1 MSKFRDINVKGQ
13 DNSNNVTQQNTGGNN
28 VQNTSIINNK
38 IINNNSGNQDQSGV
52 GAIAF
57 AGVFVLL
64 VVIWSLFANIDK
76 IYSILKLVTITSP
89 ALSITGVFIL
99 SFRNEISRNDVIRV
113 ILSSGFAGA
122 LFLLNAFFKGQIP
135 QDIVDL
141 SYRTDSAWDFW
152 NGLNEHG
159 KNNSIAILVSSIFIA
174 LSAIINHFISIRQF
188 LYSLSDSTMTGFWY
202 SMYKLTGL
210 FRIRISGTLII
221 VLSVITTL
229 ALQGY
234 IFHFN
239 FK

>member
-13 DNSNNVTQQNTGGNN
+13 DNSINVTQQNTGGNN
-28 VQNTSIINNK
+28 VQNTSITNNK

-52 GAIAF
+52 GAILF
-57 AGVFVLL
+57 AGGLGLL
-64 VVIWSLFANIDK
+64 FVIWSLFANIDK

-89 ALSITGVFIL
+89 VLSIIGIFIL
-99 SFRNEISRNDVIRV
+99 TFQNEISRNDIIRV
-113 ILSSGFAGA
+113 ILSLFFAGT
-122 LFLLNAFFKGQIP
+122 LFLLNEFFREKIP
-135 QDIVDL
+135 QDIIVL

-159 KNNSIAILVSSIFIA
+159 KNSSIAILVSSIFIA

-202 SMYKLTGL
+202 SIYKLTGL
-210 FRIRISGTLII
+210 FRVRFSGTII
-221 VLSVITTL
+221 IAFSFITTL

-239 FK
+239 FQ